1 MTISIQILL
10 SRLNCFLCSKN
21 FYMLWFFRPSVLI
34 FFPLDTESSN
44 KCTKVRIQKP
54 INSQLFSFKVWLLY
68 HYSVICAKIYLAR
81 ITNYYFYS
89 RKVSFLFLRAR
100 IPVASQVTALEIWL
114 LACILL
120 VFGALAEY
128 AFILRQVIKLSRQQ
142 QRMRNHFNLQLKNS
156 DGNNTQS
163 PPQQLDVFSP
173 NAGKVQEMIG

>member
-1 MTISIQILL
+1 M
-10 SRLNCFLCSKN
+10 
-21 FYMLWFFRPSVLI
+21 
-34 FFPLDTESSN
+34 
-44 KCTKVRIQKP
+44 
-54 INSQLFSFKVWLLY
+54 Y
-68 HYSVICAKIYLAR
+68 HYIVICAKILPR
-81 ITNYYFYS
+81 ENNKLLFYGL
-89 RKVSFLFLRAR
+89 KVSYLFSRAR

-156 DGNNTQS
+156 DGNNPHS

-173 NAGKVQEMIG
+173 NAGMEGITWIKYMWCFQMQISYFMFILFKCFILKGNKQVIMVIVFKL

>member
-1 MTISIQILL
+1 
-10 SRLNCFLCSKN
+10 
-21 FYMLWFFRPSVLI
+21 
-34 FFPLDTESSN
+34 
-44 KCTKVRIQKP
+44 
-54 INSQLFSFKVWLLY
+54 
-68 HYSVICAKIYLAR
+68 
-81 ITNYYFYS
+81 
-89 RKVSFLFLRAR
+89 VSFLFLRAR

-173 NAGKVQEMIG
+173 NAGKVQEMIGER